1 MRQAAQVLARQ
12 SSPRPRRVFRHR
24 AVFVRDPLAHSTP
37 LDRNE
42 RARLMFLAQRLERR
56 TKERGH
62 KNGALGNVGI
72 EVLRALLFHFANRA
86 TGLCFPSYLTL
97 QAMTGR
103 CRGAVAAA
111 LRRLESTGIIRVTRR
126 LKRIWLERK
135 SPITGQAERIQ
146 VTVQDSNLYAF
157 SGPTAFAARLD
168 SLVETPPPKPL
179 DQLDLLTRLA
189 RRLEAESTAKGG
201 KPNLF
206 KKIMDCTPS
215 YHKARR

>member
-1 MRQAAQVLARQ
+1 MRQAAQVLARR
-12 SSPRPRRVFRHR
+12 SSPRPRRAYRHR

-56 TKERGH
+56 TKERGR
-62 KNGALGNVGI
+62 KNGVLGNVGI

-111 LRRLESTGIIRVTRR
+111 LRRLENSGIIKVTRR
-126 LKRIWLERK
+126 LKRIWLDRL
-135 SPITGQAERIQ
+135 SPITGRAERIQ

-157 SGPTAFAARLD
+157 TGPAAFASRLD
-168 SLVETPPPKPL
+168 RLVEAPPPAPVG
-179 DQLDLLTRLA
+179 QLDLLTRLA
-189 RRLEAESTAKGG
+189 RRLEAESTTQGG
-201 KPNLF
+201 EPNLF
-206 KKIMDCTPS
+206 RKIMQG
-215 YHKARR
+215 ARCGQ